1 MDANGRVVAVS
12 DGHTQIVVKS
22 SSSTRSEMDDLAQS
36 LTGPKR
42 PFAMHKPAIV
52 LLSRIARAMSLPE
65 SILLSGEG
73 KDECC
78 DSLASAS
85 RQRAS
90 LPLPFLKDH

>member
-22 SSSTRSEMDDLAQS
+22 SSSTRSEMDDLTQS

-52 LLSRIARAMSLPE
+52 GIARAMSLPE